1 MAARRDFER
10 VPPHFLRVPQ
20 GARSD
25 LACVLMRQIRSCVLA
40 ILWRRQWATD
50 LAQGGGVWAGY
61 WEDEWSTDLLSDL
74 GPSCPFLSFGGSG
87 YKNEMKRRM
96 QRAL

>member
-10 VPPHFLRVPQ
+10 VPPPFLRVAQ

-25 LACVLMRQIRSCVLA
+25 LTCRSCVLA
-40 ILWRRQWATD
+40 VLWRRQWATD
-50 LAQGGGVWAGY
+50 LAQGGGIWAGY
-61 WEDEWSTDLLSDL
+61 WEDEWSTDLLSNL

-87 YKNEMKRRM
+87 YKNEMKRRV